1 MECIARLRNRGQ
13 IIFLSPTGSAG
24 RSGSRL
30 ELFIQVVS
38 AMSDSVQLRPAS
50 LQDLSALV
58 ALENR
63 TFSEDRISR
72 RQFRWML
79 KRGHCALIAAQSPTQ
94 GLVGYVLVLFHRGT
108 SLGRVYSLAVDD
120 HARGQGIARQL
131 MQAAEQAALEHDCLA
146 LRLEV
151 RTDNHYAIQLYE
163 KLGYRRFGLY
173 EDYYEDHA
181 PALRF
186 QKRLLAL
193 TTRSP
198 GVVPWYGQ
206 TLPFTCG
213 PASLLMAMKALNP
226 AIVMDRR
233 QELQIWREATSIF
246 MTTGHGGCGPRGLAL
261 AAWRR
266 GFQVELYINREGPLF
281 IHGVR
286 TELKKEVLELVH
298 QDFKQQTEAAGI
310 VEHAD
315 EISLEVIEQALSS
328 GRFVL
333 MLISSW
339 GFSRQKSPH
348 WVVLTGIDSHYVYLH
363 DPEVDEEDDKIRLDT
378 QNVPV
383 PRQHFW
389 RMARF
394 GKEGLR
400 TAVVIAQ
407 AEREG

>member
-1 MECIARLRNRGQ
+1 
-13 IIFLSPTGSAG
+13 
-24 RSGSRL
+24 
-30 ELFIQVVS
+30 
-38 AMSDSVQLRPAS
+38 MSDSVQLRPAS
-50 LQDLSALV
+50 LQDLPALV
-58 ALENR
+58 ALENQ

-79 KRGHCALIAAQSPTQ
+79 KRGHCALITASTETI

-108 SLGRVYSLAVDD
+108 SLGRIYSLAVDD
-120 HARGQGIARQL
+120 RMRGQGIARQL

-151 RTDNHYAIQLYE
+151 RTDNHSAIQLYE
-163 KLGYRRFGLY
+163 KLGYRQFGLY

-181 PALRF
+181 PALRL

-198 GVVPWYGQ
+198 GMVPWYGQ

-213 PASLLMAMKALNP
+213 PASLLMAMKALDP

-266 GFQVELYINREGPLF
+266 GFGAELYINREGPLF

-298 QDFKQQTEAAGI
+298 QDFKQQTETAGI
-310 VEHAD
+310 IEHA
-315 EISLEVIEQALSS
+315 EEVSLEAIEQALSA

-339 GFSRQKSPH
+339 RFSRQKSPH
-348 WVVLTGIDSHYVYLH
+348 WVVLTGIDNHYVYLH
-363 DPEVDEEDDKIRLDT
+363 DPEVDEEDDKTRLDI

-383 PRQHFW
+383 PRNHFW

-400 TAVVIAQ
+400 TAVIISKQ
-407 AEREG
+407 ATG

>member
-1 MECIARLRNRGQ
+1 
-13 IIFLSPTGSAG
+13 
-24 RSGSRL
+24 
-30 ELFIQVVS
+30 
-38 AMSDSVQLRPAS
+38 MSDSVQLSPAS
-50 LQDLSALV
+50 LQDLPALV

-72 RQFRWML
+72 RQCRWML
-79 KRGHCALIAAQSPTQ
+79 KRGHCALITAKSPTQ
-94 GLVGYVLVLFHRGT
+94 ELLGYVLVLFHRGT
-108 SLGRVYSLAVDD
+108 SLGRIYSLAVDEL
-120 HARGQGIARQL
+120 ARGQGLARLL

-151 RTDNHYAIQLYE
+151 RTDNAAAIRLYQT
-163 KLGYRRFGLY
+163 LGYRQFGLY
-173 EDYYEDHA
+173 EDYYEDHT

-226 AIVMDRR
+226 AIVMDRS

-266 GFQVELYINREGPLF
+266 GFKAQLYINREGPLF
-281 IHGVR
+281 IHGVS

-310 VEHAD
+310 VEHAE
-315 EISLEVIEQALSS
+315 EISLDAVEQALSK
-328 GRFVL
+328 GCFVL

-348 WVVLTGIDSHYVYLH
+348 WVVLTGIDNHYVYLH
-363 DPEVDEEDDKIRLDT
+363 DPEVDEDEDKTRLDT

-400 TAVVIAQ
+400 TAVVISRQ
-407 AEREG
+407 EQV